1 MSSFDNFIVTLE
13 REVSHLGGITV
24 KVEDGAAFIYD
35 GPDCVVMAEPATDHD
50 GVTLTLKNDHSVG
63 MPHLIVDGLGW
74 VGAAMAVGA
83 WVRFQLWTRCTG
95 VETRVIAD

>member
-1 MSSFDNFIVTLE
+1 MSNFDNFIVTLE
-13 REVSHLGGITV
+13 REIAHLGGITV

-35 GPDCVVMAEPATDHD
+35 GPECLVLAEPATDHD
-50 GVTLTLKNDHSVG
+50 GVNLTLKNDNSVG
-63 MPHLIVDGLGW
+63 LPHLAVDGLGW

-83 WVRFQLWTRCTG
+83 WLSFQLWTSCVG